1 MIRVR
6 KPGPLTTVQDLGRPG
21 LAHLGVPTA
30 GAVDRRAFGLAN
42 RLVGNRPGAAALE
55 ITLTGP
61 ELELE
66 GGGWVAGRCPW
77 TWPSAPSRGRCCG
90 SGR

>member
-1 MIRVR
+1 MIGVR
-6 KPGPLTTVQDLGRPG
+6 KPGLLTTVQDLGRPG

-30 GAVDRRAFGLAN
+30 GAADRRAFRLAN

-55 ITLTGP
+55 ITLAGP

-66 GGGWVAGRCPW
+66 AGGWVA
-77 TWPSAPSRGRCCG
+77 
-90 SGR
+90 